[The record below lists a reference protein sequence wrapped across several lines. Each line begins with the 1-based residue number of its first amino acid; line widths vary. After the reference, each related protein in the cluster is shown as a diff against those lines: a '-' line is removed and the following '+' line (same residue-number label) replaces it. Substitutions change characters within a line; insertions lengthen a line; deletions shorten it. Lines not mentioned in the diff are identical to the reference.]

1 MILEPTIIQIC
12 AVTLFLCTVGLH
24 LTKKNGAEIALYGL
38 QSAAIVALMASSIGG
53 DASILLLGVA
63 AVMLIVKV
71 ILAPAFFLRLI
82 RRHKIKFS
90 ASTYLHTPMTLAIIA
105 LIVAIAYSGIFAP
118 LTNIVPSN
126 QTYLAL
132 ALASMLTSIFL
143 MINRR
148 GAMTQMVGI
157 LSLEN
162 SIVAFSVLAGLEQSP
177 ALQLG
182 IMFDI
187 FVWMVIANVFLSM
200 IYRHFGTLD
209 VNMMK
214 HLKD

>member
-38 QSAAIVALMASSIGG
+38 QSAAVVALMTSMVGG
-53 DASILLLGVA
+53 DTAILLLGVA
-63 AVMLIVKV
+63 VVMLIVKV

-90 ASTYLHTPMTLAIIA
+90 ASTYLHAPMTLAIIA

-118 LTNIVPSN
+118 LTKIAPSS

-132 ALASMLTSIFL
+132 ALANMLTSIFL

-162 SIVAFSVLAGLEQSP
+162 SIVAFSILAGLEQSP

-187 FVWMVIANVFLSM
+187 FVWIVIATVFLSM
-200 IYRHFGTLD
+200 IYRHFGSLD